1 MQVPG
6 GGQIWARPW
15 AWGGGGSL
23 ENVPPVLREAGVSQV
38 GRRERVF
45 SAVGTGGG
53 ERASGGTY
61 CVQCVRGPPQGTEE
75 GPDHSSEGDESML
88 RVVAIRGRVDSPH
101 LRSHE
106 WR

>member
-1 MQVPG
+1 M
-6 GGQIWARPW
+6 
-15 AWGGGGSL
+15 
-23 ENVPPVLREAGVSQV
+23 
-38 GRRERVF
+38 
-45 SAVGTGGG
+45 
-53 ERASGGTY
+53 
-61 CVQCVRGPPQGTEE
+61 QCVRGPPQGTEE